1 MERRNSSRQGD
12 AIWER
17 AKLMIVIA
25 FLAGAFLSMILANV
39 IITIANTI
47 A

>member
-1 MERRNSSRQGD
+1 MEKRNKGEE
-12 AIWER
+12 IWER